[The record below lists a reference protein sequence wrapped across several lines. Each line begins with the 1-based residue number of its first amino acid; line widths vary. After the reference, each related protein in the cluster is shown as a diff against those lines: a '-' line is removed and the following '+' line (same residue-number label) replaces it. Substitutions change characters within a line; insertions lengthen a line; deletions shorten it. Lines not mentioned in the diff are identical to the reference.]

1 MRFNEM
7 IFSSSDFSDE
17 SKRRSIVSF
26 LGIVLVAVILSGCT
40 TTAES
45 QLKESP
51 CVDCASKK
59 PFYRNGEWLH
69 D

>member
-1 MRFNEM
+1 MRFNEV
-7 IFSSSDFSDE
+7 IFSASDFRRIA
-17 SKRRSIVSF
+17 KRRSIVRYLGSF
-26 LGIVLVAVILSGCT
+26 LVAAILSGCT

>member
-7 IFSSSDFSDE
+7 IFSSSDLRNE
-17 SKRRSIVSF
+17 PRRRCIVSY

-51 CVDCASKK
+51 CIDCVSKK